1 MSFMR
6 YIFLIFFGI
15 HLLSSV
21 ALASDLNS
29 FDTQIAKDIQ
39 LTEIDSAEIYQNL
52 IAEENYNANYK
63 PNISGMIVGGTLFGL
78 GTFSIGGGYYL
89 LYEYSNSE
97 AWGTE
102 FAAKMEGTICL
113 LGGGLLFAI
122 GVPLLAYNIYQ
133 YNVRKNH
140 AEKRD
145 EYIRAYNRYKKQK
158 EETSLQIMLIPSINF
173 AHNAAGLSA
182 VVAF

>member
-6 YIFLIFFGI
+6 YIFLILFGM
-15 HLLSSV
+15 HLFSSV
-21 ALASDLNS
+21 ALAIDLNS

-39 LTEIDSAEIYQNL
+39 LTEIDSTEIYQNL
-52 IAEENYNANYK
+52 ITEENLDANYT
-63 PNISGMIVGGTLFGL
+63 PNVVGIVFGSVFTGTGTFFLVGGIL
-78 GTFSIGGGYYL
+78 GGNYSSGDAGDEIATKIAGGV
-89 LYEYSNSE
+89 
-97 AWGTE
+97 
-102 FAAKMEGTICL
+102 L
-113 LGGGLLFAI
+113 LGISIPFLAI

-140 AEKRD
+140 ANKRD

-158 EETSLQIMLIPSINF
+158 EETSLQIMLLPSINF
-173 AHNAAGLSA
+173 AHNAAGFSA

>member
-6 YIFLIFFGI
+6 YIFLILFGI

-29 FDTQIAKDIQ
+29 FDTQINKNIQ

-52 IAEENYNANYK
+52 IAEENFDANYI

-78 GTFSIGGGYYL
+78 GTFSIGAGYYL
-89 LYEYSNSE
+89 LYEYSNSKD
-97 AWGTE
+97 WGNE

-113 LGGGLLFAI
+113 LGGDCYLLSERLFWHI
-122 GVPLLAYNIYQ
+122 IFINITF
-133 YNVRKNH
+133 VK
-140 AEKRD
+140 
-145 EYIRAYNRYKKQK
+145 
-158 EETSLQIMLIPSINF
+158 IMPT
-173 AHNAAGLSA
+173 NAMNT
-182 VVAF
+182 